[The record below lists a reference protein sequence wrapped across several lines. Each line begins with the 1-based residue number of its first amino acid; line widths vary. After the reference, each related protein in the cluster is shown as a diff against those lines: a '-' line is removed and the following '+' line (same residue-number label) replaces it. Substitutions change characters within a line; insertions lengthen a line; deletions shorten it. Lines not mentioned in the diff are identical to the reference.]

1 MLFQRPPG
9 DGWLVLIGGGEF
21 TFGET
26 LEADRG
32 WMEKLPPGDLGF
44 LPAASGSTEYSDH
57 FATYMADELDREAIV
72 VPIYRRRDAR
82 RAKNIERIEA
92 VSGVYL
98 GGGVTDFILEAMRD
112 TPAEEALRRKLAGG
126 GVVVAIAAA
135 AQALGMAARSLM
147 TRDSVD
153 GLGWLPGGV
162 VEPNFDPGFDRRL
175 RELMDWSGV
184 EWGLGLPA
192 GSAVLLGPEGQVET
206 IGMSFVLTDAEGDLE
221 PINGS

>member
-1 MLFQRPPG
+1 MVFERPLG
-9 DGWLVLIGGGEF
+9 DGWLALVGGGEF

-26 LEADRG
+26 RDADRG
-32 WMEKLPPGDLGF
+32 WVEKLPPGALGF
-44 LPAASGSTEYSDH
+44 LPVASGSTEYCEH
-57 FATYMADELDREAIV
+57 FTTYVADELDREVKV
-72 VPIYRRRDAR
+72 VPIYRRRDAK
-82 RAKNIERIEA
+82 RAKNLERIDA

-98 GGGVTDFILEAMRD
+98 GGGVTDFILEAMRE
-112 TPAEEALRRKLAGG
+112 TPAEEALRRKLAKGG
-126 GVVVAIAAA
+126 AVVAIAAA

-153 GLGWLPGGV
+153 GLGWLAGGV

-175 RELMDWSGV
+175 RELMDWPGV

-192 GSAVLLGPEGQVET
+192 GSAVLLGPEGEVET

-221 PINGS
+221 PIT